1 MAKRSDSKTF
11 YASTLKSEVTEWV
24 EQQLRF
30 IPNSLNVGQKII
42 ITIHFDPSKKG
53 SLIPEGP
60 KISHHHAKTR
70 G

>member
-24 EQQLRF
+24 EQRLRF

-60 KISHHHAKTR
+60 KIPKEYHKSR
-70 G
+70 Q